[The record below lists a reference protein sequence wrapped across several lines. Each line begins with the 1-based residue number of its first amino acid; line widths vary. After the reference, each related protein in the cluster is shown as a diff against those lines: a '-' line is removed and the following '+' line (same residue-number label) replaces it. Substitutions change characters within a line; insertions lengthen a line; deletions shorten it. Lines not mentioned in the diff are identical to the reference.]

1 MALGSP
7 GFVPP
12 LACSIALAP
21 SGSGQGPAAGSCISA
36 MASAICDPPFRSNDG
51 GMNDGRSVGLAPLPW
66 MQLDRQARR
75 YLRGLYSPEETS
87 PELGGRRAI
96 GAPLLPTLTSPA
108 WFGKKTSGARQAR

>member
-1 MALGSP
+1 
-7 GFVPP
+7 
-12 LACSIALAP
+12 
-21 SGSGQGPAAGSCISA
+21 

-75 YLRGLYSPEETS
+75 YQRGLYSPEETN

-96 GAPLLPTLTSPA
+96 GAPLLPTLSPPLILLTSA
-108 WFGKKTSGARQAR
+108 WRKERIKKGRNLMETNPGGPRRVRLLLFG